1 MSVDKEKLQ
10 AKLGQWFSRAKEK
23 YEEELENPDSKVSIV
38 ARKLAILNAPGI
50 GHLDSATIVE
60 VNEKI
65 STTVQQKTESIM
77 VQMGMDEPLKETEF
91 GMANPYRTGLEQ
103 FLALEEAK
111 KKEQQD
117 AEEEKELIRR

>member
-1 MSVDKEKLQ
+1 M
-10 AKLGQWFSRAKEK
+10 
-23 YEEELENPDSKVSIV
+23 ENPDSKVSIV

-50 GHLDSATIVE
+50 GTMDSAAIIE
-60 VNEKI
+60 ANEKI
-65 STTVQQKTESIM
+65 STEIASKTESIM

>member
-1 MSVDKEKLQ
+1 M
-10 AKLGQWFSRAKEK
+10 
-23 YEEELENPDSKVSIV
+23 
-38 ARKLAILNAPGI
+38 
-50 GHLDSATIVE
+50 DSAAIIE
-60 VNEKI
+60 ANEKI
-65 STTVQQKTESIM
+65 STEIASKTESIM

-117 AEEEKELIRR
+117 AEEEKELIRRQNSLK

>member
-1 MSVDKEKLQ
+1 MD
-10 AKLGQWFSRAKEK
+10 A
-23 YEEELENPDSKVSIV
+23 
-38 ARKLAILNAPGI
+38 
-50 GHLDSATIVE
+50 ATIVE
-60 VNEKI
+60 ANEKI
-65 STTVQQKTESIM
+65 VTKVEQKTESIM

-117 AEEEKELIRR
+117 AEEEKELIRRQNSLKAEED

>member
-1 MSVDKEKLQ
+1 M
-10 AKLGQWFSRAKEK
+10 
-23 YEEELENPDSKVSIV
+23 
-38 ARKLAILNAPGI
+38 
-50 GHLDSATIVE
+50 DSAAIIE
-60 VNEKI
+60 ANEKI
-65 STTVQQKTESIM
+65 STEIASKTESIM